1 MKPFHF
7 KKFSIKQ
14 SKDVFR
20 VGTDGVLLGAL
31 VNIENSQRIL
41 EVGSGSGLISLMIA
55 QRNLIAIIT
64 AIDISAEAVKLSDEN
79 FKNSPFNERLNCF
92 EADFKHFAG
101 VEKFDLIVSNPPYF
115 KENDSSKDVIARQQT
130 SLSFENLI
138 KLSAEKLK
146 IGGLFSIIIPAE
158 FGDTFTQTATE
169 NKLFL
174 NRKITIYGIKNS
186 KPKRLILE
194 FGFEDKEMMM
204 TELIIEKS
212 PRIFTD
218 EYLKLTKDFHL
229 FGK

>member
-20 VGTDGVLLGAL
+20 VGTDGFLLGAL

-41 EVGSGSGLISLMIA
+41 EVGSGCGLISLMIA
-55 QRNLIAIIT
+55 QRNPVALIT

-79 FKNSPFNERLNCF
+79 FKNSPFNERLTCF
-92 EADFKHFAG
+92 EADFKNFEG

-115 KENDSSKDVIARQQT
+115 EENDSSKDVIARQQT
-130 SLSFENLI
+130 SLSFENLS

-146 IGGLFSIIIPAE
+146 IGGLFSVIIPAE

-174 NRKITIYGIKNS
+174 NRKVTIYGIKNS

-194 FGFEDKEMMM
+194 FGLEEKEMMT

-212 PRIFTD
+212 PRTFTD

-229 FGK
+229 FSK